1 MRRWFWLP
9 FVVLLSGVALADHNR
24 SRCIIVFP
32 SSPFVSPTIIAGSD
46 FIEFAR
52 PVIPGAVILP
62 GTVVTTRPFIAPPV
76 VVASGG
82 FFCAQFQSGNWSLL
96 WCEPLR
102 TNVVIIGRPCIRYVR
117 PVPFLFHSSP
127 FVVPVIDPS
136 IVSGAPSIWHSP
148 ILQPGTLVFRLRHR
162 SAEEVAKVLNEARVL
177 PDGQFAGM
185 GNILIVSAPSLA
197 TSGVQQSRLR
207 DLVSA
212 LDQPAEKPTQSSTP
226 QSSVQPKEIQWRV
239 EIYHASVTPPISQE
253 RLPSDRARLL
263 ELSGYKGAHKAG
275 EGTWSPTKQGKLSIT
290 GDGTNLTLQAQP
302 MQAGWQ
308 FHLSGTW
315 RNQPVQLDGQT
326 PNLDDPILLIAPLK
340 NGDEAVL
347 ILLLPEKDRR

>member
-9 FVVLLSGVALADHNR
+9 LVVLLSGVALADHDR

-32 SSPFVSPTIIAGSD
+32 SSPFVSPTI
-46 FIEFAR
+46 FAR

-62 GTVVTTRPFIAPPV
+62 GTFVTTCPFIAPPV
-76 VVASGG
+76 VVAKGG

-96 WCEPLR
+96 WCETLR
-102 TNVVIIGRPCIRYVR
+102 TNVVIIGRP
-117 PVPFLFHSSP
+117 FLFRPSP
-127 FVVPVIDPS
+127 FAVPVIDPS

-253 RLPSDRARLL
+253 RLPSDRPRLL

-275 EGTWSPTKQGKLSIT
+275 EGTFNPTKQGKLSIT

-302 MQAGWQ
+302 VQAGWQ